1 MIGRY
6 TRPEMGSI
14 WGEAAQYA
22 TWLEV
27 EVAAAEAMAALGH
40 IPSEAL
46 EDVRRAVPPDP
57 ERVAEIERRTGHDI
71 IAFLEAIEEQIGAG
85 ARYLHLGLTSSDVLD
100 TSLALRCVRASDLL
114 IAGCEAL
121 VDLFLAKALEFRDQP
136 MVGRTHGIHAEPITL
151 GLKFLRYYEEFRRAA
166 DRLRRA
172 REVIRF
178 GQISGAVGSYGTLDP
193 AVEPRTC
200 AQLGLN
206 VEPVSSQVVP
216 RDRHA
221 EFLSHLAVVAA
232 SIENVALEIRGLQRT
247 EVLEVAEPFGK
258 GQKGS
263 SVMPH
268 KRNPIKCENLVG
280 LARLVRAYAV
290 TGFENVALW
299 HERDISHSSVE
310 RVAIADACIALDFM
324 QHRLYGI
331 IDELDV
337 YPEAME
343 RNLKLTNGLVFS
355 SRVLEA
361 LLRAGLARTDAYHL
375 VQRAAMTCWDTGE
388 PLRELLA
395 ADAEVMERLS
405 TEDLDHAFDITA
417 ALSGVEAVYAR
428 VLAEDG
434 AGAGDDRRDEARRS
448 GERRDDQRRSARDR
462 RYDTAVARGED
473 PDRRG
478 GSERR
483 DAAERRDEE
492 RRADDER
499 RAASERRGISDRRG
513 EGDRR
518 DGLDD
523 DFDGDE
529 RRDDERR
536 SEPRRRVDE

>member
-27 EVAAAEAMAALGH
+27 EVAVAEVMAALGH

-46 EDVRRAVPPDP
+46 DDVRRAVPPDP
-57 ERVAEIERRTGHDI
+57 ERVAEIERRTGHDV
-71 IAFLEAIEEQIGAG
+71 IAFLEAVEEQIGAS

-100 TSLALRCVRASDLL
+100 TSLALRCARASDLL
-114 IAGCEAL
+114 IAGCDAL
-121 VDLFLAKALEFRDQP
+121 VELFMAKALEYRDQP

-151 GLKFLRYYEEFRRAA
+151 GLKFLRYYEEFRRAS

-172 REVIRF
+172 REVMRF

-193 AVEPRTC
+193 AVEAPTC
-200 AQLGLN
+200 AKLGLK

-247 EVLEVAEPFGK
+247 EVLEAAEPFGK

-310 RVAIADACIALDFM
+310 RVAIADACIVLDFM
-324 QHRLYGI
+324 QHRLYGV
-331 IDELDV
+331 IDGLDV

-343 RNLKLTNGLVFS
+343 RNLNLTNGLVFS

-361 LLRAGLARTDAYHL
+361 LLRANLARTEAYHL
-375 VQRAAMTCWDTGE
+375 VQRAAMTCWETGE
-388 PLRELLA
+388 PLKELLA
-395 ADAEVMERLS
+395 ADAEVMGRLS
-405 TEDLDHAFDITA
+405 TEDLDQAFDIKA
-417 ALSGVEAVYAR
+417 ALSGVEAVYER
-428 VLAEDG
+428 IIGDDG
-434 AGAGDDRRDEARRS
+434 AGADDDRRSERRRK
-448 GERRDDQRRSARDR
+448 GERRDDERRSGRDR
-462 RYDTAVARGED
+462 RYDAAVARGEG
-473 PDRRG
+473 PDRREG
-478 GSERR
+478 SDRREEDERRDEDRRSDDVRRAGSERR
-483 DAAERRDEE
+483 GVGARRSS
-492 RRADDER
+492 R
-499 RAASERRGISDRRG
+499 
-513 EGDRR
+513 DRR
-518 DGLDD
+518 DGSDD
-523 DFDGDE
+523 SFDGEE

-536 SEPRRRVDE
+536 SEPRRRVDK